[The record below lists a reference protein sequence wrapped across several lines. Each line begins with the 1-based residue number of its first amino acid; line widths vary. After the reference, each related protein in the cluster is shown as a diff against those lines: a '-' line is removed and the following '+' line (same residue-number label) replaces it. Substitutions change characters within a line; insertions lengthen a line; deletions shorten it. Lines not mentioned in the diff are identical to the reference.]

1 VEKRAA
7 LQAARP
13 RSGRKRQSVCHME
26 VGHYHFRVSVGDRR
40 DGGRIDASLKY
51 QYNSRSG
58 RYSELNAKR
67 NSVHGTGEQL
77 TYTSNGNLP
86 SWAKDDPD
94 TFWRASQEF
103 ERKNGTQ
110 FREFEGSL
118 PRGLTP
124 TQQIEIVEKFVK
136 EHLSL
141 HVHSL
146 AIHSKKQSDG
156 LVAQHVHIQI
166 SERVLDG
173 IERDPM
179 HFFKRYNGKNPE
191 IGGCKKDS
199 MGTPERLM
207 NFRASWAQ
215 HCNEALASAGRQ
227 ERVDHRSYR
236 ERGIDLAPE
245 KKLSG
250 KTSRKLTTTQRQDI
264 FAARTAR
271 REFLSTHYQIQS
283 LIEREIMWNTLNTL
297 KNIKTSPEQLHIDA
311 DGTSN
316 NVFYIKDRLK
326 EAREI
331 QSEVAQLMKRPVSE
345 DAKKLGARLIKFAKE
360 SEEQN
365 FRRRKKYPA
374 DTSIS
379 FEMLREVIEGIR
391 NALNLILKIFGL
403 QQIPPLFPADGPSV
417 TSNNVRDAAISSPVS
432 NSKQKID
439 DALKEHSLLKKQFSS
454 VEVHK
459 KITPHQARE
468 AIVEKLAGADPEY
481 KKLLGQEKA
490 LISQLSKIHQAS
502 VEHEAAL
509 RTSHFLNRFKNE
521 EKLKLVRASEAVAER
536 KLDGVQGKIE
546 EILESVRRSRSDL
559 VKEETDKLLKNQED
573 PQRYRDALNRRLL
586 DIEQYIEQLNEELN
600 RERDLSQAS
609 TNTQITDERPIQS
622 GPCRS

>member
-1 VEKRAA
+1 MEKRAA

-13 RSGRKRQSVCHME
+13 RSGRKRQGVFHME
-26 VGHYHFRVSVGDRR
+26 IGHYHFRVSVGDRR

-67 NSVHGTGEQL
+67 NSLHGNGEQL

-118 PRGLTP
+118 PRGLTS

-136 EHLSL
+136 EHLSR

-236 ERGIDLAPE
+236 ERGIELAPE
-245 KKLSG
+245 RKLSG
-250 KTSRKLTTTQRQDI
+250 KTRRKLTTTQRQDI
-264 FAARTAR
+264 FAARAAR
-271 REFLSTHYQIQS
+271 CEFLSTHDQIQR

-297 KNIKTSPEQLHIDA
+297 KNIKTAPEKLHKDA
-311 DGTSN
+311 DGTLN
-316 NVFYIKDRLK
+316 NVFHIKDRLK

-345 DAKKLGARLIKFAKE
+345 DAKQLAARLIKFAKE
-360 SEEQN
+360 SEDQN

-403 QQIPPLFPADGPSV
+403 QQIPPLFPAEGPSV
-417 TSNNVRDAAISSPVS
+417 TSDNVRDATISSPAS
-432 NSKQKID
+432 NLKKKLD
-439 DALKEHSLLKKQFSS
+439 DALKEHALLKKQFSS
-454 VEVHK
+454 LEIHK
-459 KITPHQARE
+459 KLTPHQARE
-468 AIVEKLAGADPEY
+468 AIVEKLAGTDPEY
-481 KKLLGQEKA
+481 KKLLGQEKM
-490 LISQLSKIHQAS
+490 LISQLSKIHLAS
-502 VEHEAAL
+502 DECEVAL
-509 RTSHFLNRFKNE
+509 RTSNFLNRSKYE
-521 EKLKLVRASEAVAER
+521 EKLRLVKASETVAER
-536 KLDGVQGKIE
+536 KLDGIQGKIGR
-546 EILESVRRSRSDL
+546 ILDDVRQSRNDL
-559 VKEETDKLLKNQED
+559 VKEETNKLLQNQAD
-573 PQRYRDALNRRLL
+573 PQRYQDALNRRLL
-586 DIEQYIEQLNEELN
+586 HIEQYIEQLNEELN
-600 RERDLSQAS
+600 RQHDLSQAS
-609 TNTQITDERPIQS
+609 TNTQPTDELPIQS
-622 GPCRS
+622 GPSHS

>member
-1 VEKRAA
+1 MEKRAA

-13 RSGRKRQSVCHME
+13 RSGRKRQRVFPME
-26 VGHYHFRVSVGDRR
+26 IGHYHFRVSVGDRR
-40 DGGRIDASLKY
+40 GGGRIDASLKY

-67 NSVHGTGEQL
+67 NSLHGTGEQL
-77 TYTSNGNLP
+77 IYTSNGNLP

-118 PRGLTP
+118 PRGLTS
-124 TQQIEIVEKFVK
+124 TQQIEIIEKFVM
-136 EHLSL
+136 EHLSR

-156 LVAQHVHIQI
+156 LIAQHVHIQI

-199 MGTPERLM
+199 MGTPERLE
-207 NFRASWAQ
+207 NFRASWAH
-215 HCNEALASAGRQ
+215 HCNEALASAGRR

-236 ERGIDLAPE
+236 ERGIDLTPE

-250 KTSRKLTTTQRQDI
+250 KTSRKLSTTQRQEI
-264 FAARTAR
+264 FAARMAR
-271 REFLSTHYQIQS
+271 REFLSTHYQIQN
-283 LIEREIMWNTLNTL
+283 LMEKEIMWNTLNSL
-297 KNIKTSPEQLHIDA
+297 KNIKVPPKKLHEDTS
-311 DGTSN
+311 GTLN

-331 QSEVAQLMKRPVSE
+331 QSEVAQLMRCPVSE
-345 DAKKLGARLIKFAKE
+345 DAEQLAARLIKFAKE
-360 SEEQN
+360 AEDEN
-365 FRRRKKYPA
+365 LRRKKTYST

-379 FEMLREVIEGIR
+379 FEMLREIIEGIR
-391 NALNLILKIFGL
+391 NVLNLILRIFGL
-403 QQIPPLFPADGPSV
+403 QQIPPLFPAGAPPV
-417 TSNNVRDAAISSPVS
+417 TNDNVRNAVISSPMS
-432 NSKQKID
+432 DSKQKLD
-439 DALKEHSLLKKQFSS
+439 DALKEHALLKKQFSS
-454 VEVHK
+454 LEAHK

-502 VEHEAAL
+502 VEHEATL
-509 RTSHFLNRFKNE
+509 RTSNFLNRFKNE
-521 EKLKLVRASEAVAER
+521 EKLKLIRASEAVAER

-546 EILESVRRSRSDL
+546 GILVDVRRSRCDL
-559 VKEETDKLLKNQED
+559 VKEETNKLLKNQGD
-573 PQRYRDALNRRLL
+573 PERYRDALNKRLL
-586 DIEQYIEQLNEELN
+586 DIEQYIEKLNEELN

-609 TNTQITDERPIQS
+609 TNTRITDDRPIRS
-622 GPCRS
+622 GPSHS